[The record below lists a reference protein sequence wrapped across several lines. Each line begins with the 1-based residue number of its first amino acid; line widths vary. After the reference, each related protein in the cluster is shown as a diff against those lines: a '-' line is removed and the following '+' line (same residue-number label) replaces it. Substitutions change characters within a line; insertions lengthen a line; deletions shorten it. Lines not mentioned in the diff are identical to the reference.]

1 MRSPPNPMP
10 PPGGAVPWAQLAA
23 GTQGAGAGE
32 GEAGVVGEVVQV
44 LGMEEDSQDS
54 EDEGPAHQ
62 PEPGPEQEVPPHPW

>member
-23 GTQGAGAGE
+23 GMQGALAE

>member
-23 GTQGAGAGE
+23 GMQGALAE
-32 GEAGVVGEVVQV
+32 GEAVAVGEVVQV